1 MVDLENFYRNVKL
14 FIDLNHPLGQRM
26 KPLLDEVVKG
36 LPNEKQFQM
45 KGRITFMTR
54 TQAIHYW
61 NTLKP
66 MVGYGPDMRPYDR
79 DGNCTYWMSEKVESC
94 VFIITIIVD
103 DLNERSDDYIKGL
116 FAHEI
121 SEMSYYW
128 RVFQSEKEKLLSLS
142 PKARQVRMNQ
152 LTKQNAVPGS
162 AEYKEHE
169 DAVNKEASRL
179 GFSKEIEAL
188 DACLTN
194 R

>member
-26 KPLLDEVVKG
+26 KPLLDEVVKR

-45 KGRITFMTR
+45 NGRITFMTR
-54 TQAIHYW
+54 TQAIEFW
-61 NTLKP
+61 NILKP
-66 MVGYGPDMRPYDR
+66 KVGYGPDMAPRGR
-79 DGNCTYWMSEKVESC
+79 DGNCTYSMSEKVESC
-94 VFIITIIVD
+94 GFIITIIVD
-103 DLNERSDDYIKGL
+103 NLNERSDDYIKGL

-121 SEMSYYW
+121 SEMSYIW
-128 RVFQSEKEKLLSLS
+128 GVFQSDKEKLLSLS

-152 LTKQNAVPGS
+152 LTKQNAVPGT
-162 AEYKEHE
+162 AEYEEHE
-169 DAVNKEASRL
+169 DAVNNEARRL

-188 DACLTN
+188 NACLTN